1 MWNPALPLLEFWDQY
16 HGLIIGF
23 AALGAVLLVDQ
34 WIYRRSWKSCPSL
47 DDYLAAHPGC
57 RTPDGVV
64 CNACPSKAL
73 VAPVARM
80 GRIYRCGWC
89 DTELYRIDRA

>member
-1 MWNPALPLLEFWDQY
+1 MWKPVLPLLEFWDRY

-23 AALGAVLLVDQ
+23 AALGAVLLFNQ
-34 WIYRRSWKSCPSL
+34 WIYRRRWKSYPSL

-57 RTPDGVV
+57 RTSDGVV
-64 CNACPSKAL
+64 CNACRRKAL
-73 VAPVARM
+73 VAPVPSR

-89 DTELYRIDRA
+89 DSELYRIDRA